1 MQVGFIGTG
10 LMGEPMAHRLMAAEM
25 PLTIYNR
32 TLDKT
37 QALRQAGAAI
47 APSPTA
53 LIASVDCIV
62 LMLADAPA
70 IEQVLLSDPSAL
82 SGKTVLQMGTI
93 APQESQ
99 AIAERVQQAGGSY
112 LEAPV
117 LGSIPQ
123 AKDGSLIVMVGSS
136 PELFQTYAPL
146 LQHLGPDP
154 IYVGEVGTAAALKLA
169 MNQLIGSLTAAFA
182 LSLGLVQ
189 RYGVEVD
196 TFMEVVRQSALYAPT
211 FDKKLDRMVGRTF
224 DQPNFPTRHLLKD
237 MTLAIAAAE
246 AVGQDPAALQ
256 GVQQILH
263 RAMAQN
269 LADLDYSALFQVI
282 NPPQT

>member
-1 MQVGFIGTG
+1 MRVGLMGTG
-10 LMGEPMAHRLMAAEM
+10 LMGEPMAQRLLAAGL
-25 PLTIYNR
+25 PLTVYNR
-32 TLDKT
+32 TMDKT
-37 QALRQAGAAI
+37 QALQQAGAAI

-53 LIASVDCIV
+53 LMASVDCIL
-62 LMLADAPA
+62 LMLTDASA
-70 IEQVLLSDPSAL
+70 IEQVLLADPAPL
-82 SGKTVLQMGTI
+82 LGKMVIQMGTI

-99 AIAERVQQAGGSY
+99 AIAQRVQQAGGSY
-112 LEAPV
+112 WEAPV

-123 AKDGSLIVMVGSS
+123 AQAGRLIIMVSG
-136 PELFQTYAPL
+136 PETGVDRLLPL

-189 RYGVEVD
+189 RYGVPVD
-196 TFMEVVRQSALYAPT
+196 TFMGVVRQSALYAPT
-211 FDKKLDRMVGRTF
+211 FDKKLDRMVHRTF

-237 MTLAIAAAE
+237 MRLTIAAAE
-246 AVGQDPAALQ
+246 SVGQDVAALT
-256 GVQQILH
+256 GVAQILE

-282 NPPQT
+282 NPTAD

>member
-1 MQVGFIGTG
+1 MQVGFMGTG
-10 LMGEPMAHRLMAAEM
+10 LMGEPMAHRLMAAEI
-25 PLTIYNR
+25 PLTVYNR

-37 QALRQAGAAI
+37 QALQQAGAAI

-70 IEQVLLSDPSAL
+70 IEQVLLSDPLIL

-99 AIAERVQQAGGSY
+99 AIAEQVQQAGGSY

-146 LQHLGPDP
+146 LQHLAPDP
-154 IYVGEVGTAAALKLA
+154 IYVGQVGTAAALKLA

-211 FDKKLDRMVGRTF
+211 FDKKLDRMVSRTF

-246 AVGQDPAALQ
+246 AVGQDPAALY
-256 GVQQILH
+256 GVQQILY

-282 NPPQT
+282 NPPQD

>member
-1 MQVGFIGTG
+1 MQVGFMGTG

-25 PLTIYNR
+25 PLTVYNR

-37 QALRQAGAAI
+37 QVLQQAGAAI
-47 APSPTA
+47 ASSPTA
-53 LIASVDCIV
+53 LMASVDCIV
-62 LMLADAPA
+62 LMLADAAA
-70 IEQVLLSDPSAL
+70 IEQVLLSDPSGL

-99 AIAERVQQAGGSY
+99 AIAEQVQQAGGSY

-211 FDKKLDRMVGRTF
+211 FDKKLDRMVSRTF
-224 DQPNFPTRHLLKD
+224 EQPNFPTRHLLKD

-246 AVGQDPAALQ
+246 AVGQDPAALY

-282 NPPQT
+282 SPPQD